1 MAMFNK
7 VNRHLLANLIGAEI
21 DEVVLVPNTTHGIN
35 TILRNFEWKEGDILL
50 CSTKTFS
57 TFIRRM

>member
-50 CSTKTFS
+50 CSTKMFS
-57 TFIRRM
+57 TFISRM